1 MEALDKQVYVTEDVL
16 SRLGKLLGA
25 KVTTEGEHLRELR
38 RRIDL
43 ASVVSPEN
51 MPSSVITIGSRF
63 QLKDLET
70 GDVMTYT
77 LVLPKR
83 ARLEQGYVSV
93 LAPIGA
99 QLLGAREGETI
110 TFKTPMSARRL
121 RIEFVYA
128 PSLAPMTAPI

>member
-1 MEALDKQVYVTEDVL
+1 MEAAQSQVYLTEDILGRL
-16 SRLGKLLGA
+16 SRLLGDSA
-25 KVTTEGEHLRELR
+25 SSDNDYLRELR
-38 RRIDL
+38 RRIDD
-43 ASVVSPEN
+43 AAVVSPEN
-51 MPSSVITIGSRF
+51 MPASVITIGSRF
-63 QLKDLET
+63 RLKDLDT
-70 GDVMTYT
+70 GDTMTYT

-99 QLLGAREGETI
+99 LLLGAREGDTI

-128 PSLAPMTAPI
+128 QAPAKLTAPI